1 MKYIIALLITLV
13 SIPSHA
19 DPLSII
25 SGTLSIASSLHT
37 LLKDEK
43 VDKPEEQKSEKEA
56 PLGYH
61 FENTFDVNCQCVK
74 RLIVANRT
82 TDYPF

>member
-37 LLKDEK
+37 LLKDKKEEK
-43 VDKPEEQKSEKEA
+43 PQAKVEESA

-61 FENTFDVNCQCVK
+61 FENIVDVDCQCVK
-74 RLIVANRT
+74 KIMVANRSS
-82 TDYPF
+82 DYPF